1 MKILNRVVLFIYSL
15 FVIAISFIIMVLPFD
30 IVAVLSIED
39 SVSIIRYMK
48 GNYTYTLV
56 GAIFLL
62 LSLGYLIYLF
72 KDKEAVN
79 PGSYL
84 VLRNEYGEVLIYQD
98 TIIGLVSNIS
108 TKFTGINNIRTKV
121 VFIDGKISLSLKGE
135 SSNEINIPE
144 TSMDLQTKVKEHV
157 EHITGAQ
164 VSNINIEIVNTT
176 PPINR
181 IK

>member
-1 MKILNRVVLFIYSL
+1 MKILNKAVLFIYSIIII
-15 FVIAISFIIMVLPFD
+15 VTSFIVMILPFD
-30 IVAVLSIED
+30 IRAIFGIED
-39 SVSIIRYMK
+39 LLSIIRYMK

-62 LSLGYLIYLF
+62 LSFGYLLYLF
-72 KDKEAVN
+72 KDKETIS

-84 VLRNEYGEVLIYQD
+84 VLRNEYGEVLIYQE
-98 TIIGLVSNIS
+98 TIIGLVNYIA

-121 VFIDGKISLSLKGE
+121 IFVDGKVSLSLKGE
-135 SSNEINIPE
+135 SSNETNIPE
-144 TSMDLQTKVKEHV
+144 TSMDLQMKVKEHI

-164 VSNINIEIVNTT
+164 VNDVNVEIVNTT

-181 IK
+181 SK